1 MLIDFHTHIFP
12 EKIAAKTVKIVMKK
26 SPAFAYAINRNP
38 LLRLFGL
45 LPKRIQF
52 KAIELVLK

>member
-1 MLIDFHTHIFP
+1 MKGKCFFRYFP
-12 EKIAAKTVKIVMKK
+12 FCVKIVMKK